1 MNSAAVDKRPH
12 IGIVGAGVSGLRCA
26 DILLLHGFKVTILE
40 ARDRIGGR
48 ICQSDELGYTVD
60 IGPNWIHTWDS
71 GKIHPVWKLALDT
84 ETPVH
89 HWNEKQ
95 LIYDSAGL
103 PLPDHQ
109 ADRLSSL
116 LWKIIGEAFETSAAA
131 RERDGGSSISSEES
145 MYDFIMRRAAEEAI
159 DKHEKELLMQMSEMW
174 GAYVGEPV
182 WKQSLRFAWM
192 EECCGGE
199 EMFVESNYSAI
210 LNRISEPSRKQA
222 EILLNNTVVSIRTP
236 ERRLPGQKVVLATSQ
251 GNTHEFEDVVI
262 TAPLGW
268 LQKHLDCFQP
278 PLPSKTSAAI
288 NNLKLSQLEKV
299 FITFPSA
306 FWITDADQDTFPGY
320 TNWLMPSY
328 AQETNPDK
336 WPQEVWNLASFA
348 APNKHPTLLFYLYGD
363 CSRHI
368 VNSIYDKG
376 KEEKYNFLR
385 EFFSAYYS
393 RLPGFDAGKEACQ
406 PQAILATEWLKDDL
420 CGNGSYCNFQVGIKD
435 ADKDVLALRAGCP
448 DRRMWFCG
456 EHAAPFEECGTV
468 AGAYLSG
475 ESTAKKIVE
484 LYNNSLAEGD

>member
-1 MNSAAVDKRPH
+1 MNHVPADKRPH
-12 IGIVGAGVSGLRCA
+12 VGIVGAGVSGLRCA
-26 DILLLHGFKVTILE
+26 AILLSHRFKVTILE

-71 GKIHPVWKLALDT
+71 GEVHPIWKLAQETDT
-84 ETPVH
+84 PLH

-103 PLPDHQ
+103 PLPADQ

-116 LWKIIGEAFETSAAA
+116 LWKIINEAFEVSAAA
-131 RERDGGSSISSEES
+131 KERDGGRSIPSEES
-145 MYDFIMRRAAEEAI
+145 MYDYVRRRADEESMNNN
-159 DKHEKELLMQMSEMW
+159 EKELLIQMSEMW

-210 LNRISEPSRKQA
+210 LDKIYKPAREQA
-222 EILLNNTVVSIRTP
+222 EILLGSRVVSVHTA
-236 ERRLPGQKVVLATSQ
+236 EQRRSGQKVVLTTSDGTRYQ
-251 GNTHEFEDVVI
+251 FDDVVM

-268 LQKHLDCFQP
+268 LQKHLDCFGP
-278 PLPSKTSAAI
+278 PLPPRTSAAI
-288 NNLKLSQLEKV
+288 SNLKLSQLEKV

-306 FWITDADQDTFPGY
+306 FWMTDANEDAFPGY
-320 TNWLMPSY
+320 TNWLTPSY
-328 AQETNPDK
+328 ARETNPNK

-363 CSRHI
+363 CSRYI
-368 VNSIYDKG
+368 VNSIHG
-376 KEEKYNFLR
+376 RGGEERFEFLQA
-385 EFFSAYYS
+385 FFSAYYS
-393 RLPGFDAGKEACQ
+393 RLPGFDAEKEACQ
-406 PQAILATEWLKDDL
+406 PKAILATEWLKDDL
-420 CGNGSYCNFQVGIKD
+420 CGNGSYCNFQVGIED
-435 ADKDVLALRAGCP
+435 ADKDVLTLREGCP
-448 DRRMWFCG
+448 ERRLWFCG
-456 EHAAPFEECGTV
+456 EHAAAFEECGTV

-475 ESTAKKIVE
+475 ESAANKIVR
-484 LYNNSLAEGD
+484 LYSDSFVNDN